1 MYSSFGVIGHGV
13 SHLVVPAMGWEAAW
27 ASGLEVTKCLS
38 DTSDLTVVSCFHE
51 LEDLWL
57 DMSLARVPSDMGIF
71 TVLVNC
77 GKTIYPP
84 CLITTAVSL

>member
-1 MYSSFGVIGHGV
+1 MDVTDHAQYISQRFTSKAHRR
-13 SHLVVPAMGWEAAW
+13 HLHILFVPAMGWEGAW

-57 DMSLARVPSDMGIF
+57 DMSLARVPSDMGVIH
-71 TVLVNC
+71 C
-77 GKTIYPP
+77 
-84 CLITTAVSL
+84 AV